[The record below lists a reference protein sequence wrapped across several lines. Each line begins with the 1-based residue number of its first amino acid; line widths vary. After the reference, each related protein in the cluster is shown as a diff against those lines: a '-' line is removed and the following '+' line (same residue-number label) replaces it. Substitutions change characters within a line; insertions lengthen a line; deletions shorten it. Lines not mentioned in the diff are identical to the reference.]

1 MYLLESK
8 IESLSA
14 RLKAYSKTESTYRE
28 YVDTKITED
37 NLRNNIA
44 HTIAKA
50 ILAAEIP
57 AKPTM
62 VNLNGKINDYNRLH
76 GTSLASEWY
85 LSNQW
90 IRIINDKII
99 FPSSVAKTLRSDED
113 DQIPVNFIN
122 QVSCLKELY
131 AEFVSEDSV
140 TLDQDTLLVDLTK
153 QEIQLLTDR
162 NIIHKVSDGKYKWH
176 KSEYTRHLRNEIC
189 SSVWVLL
196 YQNELFA
203 DFNERVKRYAE
214 IIQFYEIDY
223 PDRVTKFIQPD
234 KVQKLHEA
242 ALNVLLS
249 ENDLLDSGSEFKKSW
264 LDAPSYARKQPFEST
279 PTVILNKQSTFQLL
293 EQIDS
298 LDNWFQGVLELDESR
313 SIYHVLLNHII
324 QTDQGAQRVDQR
336 YLGIQKI
343 MNDLSRPY
351 LVNWLFWYLKGDH
364 QYVLPVFLNSYNLA
378 PIVFKAINEI
388 EFNEKVLVKSKENE
402 TADQIRSAIY
412 KLKSE
417 VWIDAFDAFLL
428 KLSVNL
434 NPADE
439 AVSSL
444 FQILWSQAK
453 LFFKK
458 PTNYDHEIHS
468 EERRRFEI
476 AIKRLSEVR
485 PHGGYHG
492 GVKPRI
498 FPRVVSGLF
507 AELQKLKEVSH
518 YDSIYLNQPAFE
530 FAIQLLKFCNIPL
543 FKGEISKNE
552 LDSLKILKDDI
563 AGFLCKNVQEFFIC
577 QEIPVVNYNTGL
589 IEMKKP
595 KWGNY
600 PFGFEILEWGSFYI
614 HIHEIGQLSN
624 FVKSIES
631 QFRFE
636 KKHGQ
641 GRYHDLNSETYEKV
655 RLFLKS
661 IACAVIQIKE
671 SPSNYEAIYNNIVDL
686 TDTLFELLKKYSL
699 RFCVDDLQNDRI
711 NAFDERFRLTHD
723 LYYQNV
729 LSVVFK
735 AMNFQPEELTTEFIK
750 QYIQEDKN
758 LIRLLGIVNLIEG
771 HASKRI
777 LYEELQ
783 TASIEDFISSSRVTT
798 DWREAM
804 IEAINTEEFFE
815 FAVPLSQRLE
825 AHLNNVKH
833 LNENDSLLLFEVKL
847 LHAFKTKNLDKLNDI
862 TVPVNQY
869 VISNRYR
876 PAMDLKRFFVGLHK
890 LYNTNEYDDAL
901 KIFEELHSN
910 DTANGEYA
918 YRLFHARTI
927 RAKSNLDSAEL
938 KLAMEFWKDFSENP
952 TNEARKTL
960 QSLDHNIKHTSI
972 HYYLHFEEFASLD
985 TTLQQLPSAY
995 LYDSE
1000 IVQGIFDAY
1009 LKRQLDELAYSYL
1022 SHARKY
1028 YVDNG
1033 LQVPTL
1039 IESLYSTIDDT
1050 KYISR
1055 LRTSFSEIQTLPPD
1069 KFVRTVPGNLN
1080 SGKTVEE
1087 FILNEIVRAGK
1098 ILMEKVRALDKVP
1111 IEDKYNDLLQ
1121 SILRFRFPV
1130 WGWTISDQG
1139 RTGASST
1146 EGDDLGS
1153 SDFMVQCAD
1162 ECIALIEAMI
1172 IEGKNKS
1179 KTEEHVVKCN
1189 KYVSHTSR
1197 FYLVSYFKGKP
1208 ENFVK
1213 TWDAYQQDVLS
1224 INFDDTFILL
1234 KNEFIDI
1241 SSSLRGTRNIKVG
1254 KTAHCNGITFFHIFL
1269 NISGS
1274 QVLLI

>member
-14 RLKAYSKTESTYRE
+14 RLKAFSRTESAYRE

-37 NLRNNIA
+37 NLRYNTS
-44 HTIAKA
+44 HMIAKA
-50 ILAAEIP
+50 ILAAGIP

-62 VNLNGKINDYNRLH
+62 VNLNAKIEGYNQLH
-76 GTSLASEWY
+76 GTSLASEWF

-90 IRIINDKII
+90 IRIINDKIV
-99 FPSSVAKTLRSDED
+99 FPSSVSKIMRSTED
-113 DQIPVNFIN
+113 DLIPADFVNHVN
-122 QVSCLKELY
+122 CLEELY
-131 AEFVSEDSV
+131 AEFVRDSIILDEDI
-140 TLDQDTLLVDLTK
+140 LLVSLTS
-153 QEIQLLTDR
+153 QEIKLLADR
-162 NIIHKVSDGKYKWH
+162 NILHKVTDNKYSWH

-189 SSVWVLL
+189 ASIWILL
-196 YQNELFA
+196 CDNELVL
-203 DFNERVKRYAE
+203 DLNDRVRYYAE

-223 PDRVTKFIQPD
+223 PDRLTKFLLPD
-234 KVQKLHEA
+234 KTEKLHEA
-242 ALNVLLS
+242 ALSVLYS
-249 ENDLLDSGSEFKKSW
+249 ENDLVDTGSEFKKSW
-264 LDAPSYARKQPFEST
+264 LDAPSYARKSLFDDVPPISLSKEST
-279 PTVILNKQSTFQLL
+279 IELL
-293 EQIDS
+293 EEIDS
-298 LDNWFQGVLELDESR
+298 LDGWFQGVLELDEAR
-313 SIYHVLLNHII
+313 GFYHILLRLMI
-324 QTDQGAQRVDQR
+324 QTDKHAQRLDQR
-336 YLGIQKI
+336 YLGMQKI

-351 LVNWLFWYLKGDH
+351 LVNHLFWYIKRDY
-364 QYVLPVFLNSYNLA
+364 QFVLAVFLNSNNLA

-388 EFNEKVLVKSKENE
+388 EVNEKVLVKTLENE
-402 TADQIRSAIY
+402 TADQVRSAIH

-417 VWIDAFDAFLL
+417 LWMDAFDAFLL
-428 KLSVNL
+428 KLSASL
-434 NPADE
+434 NPDDE
-439 AVSSL
+439 TIKSL
-444 FQILWSQAK
+444 FQILWSQVK

-468 EERRRFEI
+468 EERRRFEN

-485 PHGGYHG
+485 PHGNYYG
-492 GVKPRI
+492 GIKPRI
-498 FPRVVSGLF
+498 FPRVVGGLF
-507 AELQKLKEVSH
+507 VALKKRKEVSH

-530 FAIQLLKFCNIPL
+530 FAIQLLKFCISPL

-552 LDSLKILKDDI
+552 LDALKLLRDDI
-563 AGFLCKNVQEFFIC
+563 AGYLYDLVQKYFTCEEF
-577 QEIPVVNYNTGL
+577 PVVNYSTGL
-589 IEMKKP
+589 TEMKKP

-600 PFGFEILEWGSFYI
+600 PFGFEILEWGYFYI
-614 HIHEIGQLSN
+614 HIHEIGELNN

-636 KKHGQ
+636 KNSGQ

-661 IACAVIQIKE
+661 IACAVIEIKA
-671 SPSNYEAIYNNIVDL
+671 SSSSNYEITASSIADL

-711 NAFDERFRLTHD
+711 NAFDDRFRLTYD
-723 LYYQNV
+723 LYYQNL

-735 AMNFQPEELTTEFIK
+735 AMNYQPEELKTEFIT

-758 LIRLLGIVNLIEG
+758 LLRLLGIVNSIDG
-771 HASKRI
+771 HPSKRI

-783 TASIEDFISSSRVTT
+783 AASIDDFITSSRVTT

-815 FAVPLSQRLE
+815 FAEPLSQRLE

-833 LNENDSLLLFEVKL
+833 LNEHDSLLLFEVKL
-847 LHAFKTKNLDKLNDI
+847 LHAFKSKNLDKLNAI

-869 VISNRYR
+869 VSSNRNR
-876 PAMDLKRFFVGLHK
+876 PAIDLKRFFVGLHK

-910 DTANGEYA
+910 DTANAEYA
-918 YRLFHARTI
+918 YRLFHARTV
-927 RAKSNLDSAEL
+927 RAKTNLDSAEL
-938 KLAMEFWKDFSENP
+938 KLAMEFWKAFAENP
-952 TNEARKTL
+952 TNESRKTL
-960 QSLDHNIKHTSI
+960 QSLDHNIRHTSI

-1028 YVDNG
+1028 YVENR
-1033 LQVPTL
+1033 LPVPTL

-1069 KFVRTVPGNLN
+1069 KFVKTVPGNLN
-1080 SGKTVEE
+1080 NGMTLDD

-1130 WGWTISDQG
+1130 WGWTIPDQG
-1139 RTGASST
+1139 RTGPSST
-1146 EGDDLGS
+1146 GGDDLGS

-1189 KYVSHTSR
+1189 KYVSHTTR
-1197 FYLVSYFKGKP
+1197 FYLVSYFKGKS
-1208 ENFVK
+1208 ENFIK
-1213 TWDAYQQDVLS
+1213 TWESYRQDVLD
-1224 INFDDTFILL
+1224 INFDEDFKLL
-1234 KNEFIDI
+1234 KREFIDI
-1241 SSSLRGTRNIKVG
+1241 STSLIGTRNIKVG
-1254 KTAHCNGITFFHIFL
+1254 KTSHSNGVIFYHIFF

-1274 QVLLI
+1274 QV